1 MQTFHYRAVNVD
13 GISLSGSIAAED
25 SRMVAREL
33 RKRGLVAIDISSKA
47 PLRRGWDDGP
57 TWRHRRATLR
67 FTEEM
72 ATLLQAEVPLERAL
86 ETVAEVAESERDAV
100 AVQAILRDVRSG
112 ESFAGALGLQ
122 PHRFSRLYINM
133 VRAGEAS
140 GALPVVMERL
150 AAFERTRDEMRS
162 ELWSALAY
170 PALLLAVGSA
180 SLLVML
186 WYVAPSLAETLRSS
200 GAEATVP
207 LHLMLAGGEALRRW
221 WPVLA
226 LVPAVATCALLWWLR
241 TASGRRRFDAALLR
255 VPVLGNLV
263 QKSVAARFAR
273 AMATLL
279 SASVPILQALAI
291 ARSVLANQA
300 AEAAL
305 EPVAQAV
312 KRGET
317 VARSIANAGVFP
329 ALLGRLL
336 AVGEET
342 GHLDRMFQQVATIYE
357 RQTREALKRFNTLLE
372 PLVILILGGLIAI
385 MVFGTL
391 LALSSVQRMGL

>member
-1 MQTFHYRAVNVD
+1 MRTFHYRAVNVD

-33 RKRGLVAIDISSKA
+33 RKRGLVATDIGSKA
-47 PLRRGWDDGP
+47 SLRRGWDDGP
-57 TWRHRRATLR
+57 AWRHRRATLR
-67 FTEEM
+67 FTEEI

-170 PALLLAVGSA
+170 PVLLLAVGSA

-342 GHLDRMFQQVATIYE
+342 GHLDRMFHQVATIYE

>member
-1 MQTFHYRAVNVD
+1 MQTFRYRAVNAD
-13 GISLSGSIAAED
+13 GHALSGSLAAED
-25 SRMVAREL
+25 GRMAAREL
-33 RKRGLVAIDISSKA
+33 RKRGLVATDIRSEARSGQKRNA
-47 PLRRGWDDGP
+47 GP
-57 TWRHRRATLR
+57 SWRHRRATLR
-67 FTEEM
+67 FTEEI

-100 AVQAILRDVRSG
+100 AVRAVLRNVRSG
-112 ESFAGALGLQ
+112 ESFAGALALQ
-122 PHRFSRLYINM
+122 PDRYSRLYVNM

-162 ELWSALAY
+162 ELTSALAY

-186 WYVAPSLAETLRSS
+186 WYVAPSLTETLRGS
-200 GAEATVP
+200 GAEPTLA
-207 LHLMLAGGEALRRW
+207 LQFMLSAGEALRRW
-221 WPVLA
+221 WLVLA
-226 LVPAVATCALLWWLR
+226 LLPTVAAGALLWWVR
-241 TASGRRRFDAALLR
+241 TASGRRRIDAALLR
-255 VPVLGNLV
+255 VPVIGRLV
-263 QKSVAARFAR
+263 RHAVTARFAR

-291 ARSVLANQA
+291 ARSVLANRA
-300 AEAAL
+300 VEAAL
-305 EPVAQAV
+305 EPVTDAV

-317 VARSIANAGVFP
+317 VARSVAGTQVFS
-329 ALLGRLL
+329 ALVGRLL

-342 GHLDRMFQQVATIYE
+342 GHLDRMFDQVATIFE
-357 RQTREALKRFNTLLE
+357 RQTREALKRFNALLE
-372 PLVILILGGLIAI
+372 PLVILLLGGLIAI

-391 LALSSVQRMGL
+391 LALSGVQRMGL

>member
-221 WPVLA
+221 WSVLA

-279 SASVPILQALAI
+279 SASVPILQALAV

-305 EPVAQAV
+305 EPVMQAV

-317 VARSIANAGVFP
+317 VARSVANAGVFP

-342 GHLDRMFQQVATIYE
+342 GHLDRMFHQVATIYE

>member
-57 TWRHRRATLR
+57 AWRHRRATLR
-67 FTEEM
+67 FTEEI

-170 PALLLAVGSA
+170 PVLLLAVGSA

-200 GAEATVP
+200 GGEATVP

-226 LVPAVATCALLWWLR
+226 LVPAVATFALLWWLR

-279 SASVPILQALAI
+279 TASVPILQALAI

-305 EPVAQAV
+305 EPVTQAV

-342 GHLDRMFQQVATIYE
+342 GHLDRMFHQVATIYE

-372 PLVILILGGLIAI
+372 PLVILILGGLIAM

>member
-57 TWRHRRATLR
+57 AWRHRRATLR
-67 FTEEM
+67 FTEEI

-100 AVQAILRDVRSG
+100 AVQAMLRDVRSG

-170 PALLLAVGSA
+170 PVLLLAVGSA

-200 GAEATVP
+200 GAEATAP

-226 LVPAVATCALLWWLR
+226 LVPAVATFALLWWLR

-305 EPVAQAV
+305 EPVTQAV

-317 VARSIANAGVFP
+317 VARSVANAGVFP
-329 ALLGRLL
+329 ALVGRLL

>member
-1 MQTFHYRAVNVD
+1 MQTFHYRAVNAD
-13 GISLSGSIAAED
+13 GHALSGSLAAED
-25 SRMVAREL
+25 GRMVAREL
-33 RKRGLVAIDISSKA
+33 RKRGLVATDVRSAARSGQRWNA
-47 PLRRGWDDGP
+47 GP
-57 TWRHRRATLR
+57 SWRHRRATLR
-67 FTEEM
+67 FTEEI

-100 AVQAILRDVRSG
+100 AVRTILRHVRAG
-112 ESFAGALGLQ
+112 ESFADALGLQ
-122 PHRFSRLYINM
+122 PDRFSRLYINM

-162 ELWSALAY
+162 ELSSALAY

-186 WYVAPSLAETLRSS
+186 WYVAPSLSETLRNS
-200 GAEATVP
+200 GAEPAWA
-207 LHLMLAGGEALRRW
+207 LQLMLGAGEALRRW

-226 LVPAVATCALLWWLR
+226 LLPAAAAGALLWWAR
-241 TASGRRRFDAALLR
+241 TAAGRRSMDAALLR
-255 VPVLGNLV
+255 VPVIGRLARHAV
-263 QKSVAARFAR
+263 TARFAR

-279 SASVPILQALAI
+279 GAKVPILQALAI
-291 ARSVLANQA
+291 ARSVVANRA
-300 AEAAL
+300 VEAAL
-305 EPVAQAV
+305 EPVAEGV

-317 VARSIANAGVFP
+317 VARSVAGTRVFS
-329 ALLGRLL
+329 ALVGRLL

-342 GHLDRMFQQVATIYE
+342 GHLDRMFDQVATIYE
-357 RQTREALKRFNTLLE
+357 RQTREALKRFNALLE
-372 PLVILILGGLIAI
+372 PLVILLLGGLIAI

-391 LALSSVQRMGL
+391 LALSGVQRMGL

>member
-57 TWRHRRATLR
+57 AWRHRRATLR
-67 FTEEM
+67 FTEEI

-140 GALPVVMERL
+140 GALPAVMERL

-170 PALLLAVGSA
+170 PVLLLAVGSA

-200 GAEATVP
+200 GGEATVP

-226 LVPAVATCALLWWLR
+226 LVPAVATFALLWWLR

-273 AMATLL
+273 SMATLL

-305 EPVAQAV
+305 EPVTQAV

-317 VARSIANAGVFP
+317 VARSVANAGVFP
-329 ALLGRLL
+329 ALVGRLL

-357 RQTREALKRFNTLLE
+357 RQTHEALKRFNTLLE
-372 PLVILILGGLIAI
+372 PLVILILSGLIAI

>member
-1 MQTFHYRAVNVD
+1 M
-13 GISLSGSIAAED
+13 
-25 SRMVAREL
+25 
-33 RKRGLVAIDISSKA
+33 
-47 PLRRGWDDGP
+47 
-57 TWRHRRATLR
+57 
-67 FTEEM
+67 
-72 ATLLQAEVPLERAL
+72 ERAL

-226 LVPAVATCALLWWLR
+226 LVPAVATCTLLWWLR
-241 TASGRRRFDAALLR
+241 TSSGRQRFDAALLR

-263 QKSVAARFAR
+263 QKSVTARFAR

-291 ARSVLANQA
+291 ARSVLANRA

-342 GHLDRMFQQVATIYE
+342 GHLDRMFHQVATIYE

-372 PLVILILGGLIAI
+372 PLVILILGGLIAM

>member
-57 TWRHRRATLR
+57 AWRHRRATLR
-67 FTEEM
+67 FTEEI

-170 PALLLAVGSA
+170 PVLLLAVGSA

-200 GAEATVP
+200 GAEATAP

-226 LVPAVATCALLWWLR
+226 LVPAVATFALLWWLR

-279 SASVPILQALAI
+279 TASVPILQALAI

-305 EPVAQAV
+305 EPVTQAV

-317 VARSIANAGVFP
+317 VARSVANAGVFP
-329 ALLGRLL
+329 ALVGRLL